1 MKKTLTLIMS
11 MLIILSMLASC
22 AQAEKSGSDTTNS
35 ETQPSS
41 TLVIRNGP
49 IEPDDA
55 PELPTENEAYPTNTP
70 DMSIKNKDPN
80 PVCSSPITNIHDM
93 SSDSLVAD
101 YLAGTWGVGKPLYSE
116 DLRTSVAIYADGSL
130 SYTYDGH
137 INYYNDTAVK
147 FVHQMSESPKG
158 QSMMMPLPEDWK
170 GEKVYVDLPDQKL
183 PENAWTSSMAFDQG
197 TFVQDQQ
204 GVTQYLR
211 GKVIDHWETAVKEK
225 SFMAVNRNGEN
236 YLMADDQLLR
246 LIPGGTTEKVYDHVV
261 DAKQDSLILHVLTL
275 KDGALSQL
283 RLFYNDGWEEVE
295 IAQNITEARYGAD
308 SIIFTDRN
316 GKSCMM
322 FSYYYPHR
330 KVDGAACFGQRTLDE
345 LEELWNS
352 FTDYDVMTKT
362 EDFVKRYA
370 TEVTLRIIGNDNDCS
385 IDEHYNDD
393 GSESGNN
400 DGKNVS
406 F

>member
-1 MKKTLTLIMS
+1 MKKTLALVMS
-11 MLIILSMLASC
+11 MLIILSVLASC

-55 PELPTENEAYPTNTP
+55 PELPTENEVYPTNTP
-70 DMSIKNKDPN
+70 DASIENKDSDPACL
-80 PVCSSPITNIHDM
+80 PPSTKIHDM

-101 YLAGTWGVGKPLYSE
+101 YLAGTWGVGEPLYSE

-147 FVHQMSESPKG
+147 FVHQMTESPKG
-158 QSMMMPLPEDWK
+158 QSMMTPLPKDWQ

-183 PENAWTSSMAFDQG
+183 PENAWASSATFDQG

-204 GVTQYLR
+204 SVTQYLR
-211 GKVIDHWETAVKEK
+211 GKVIDHWEIAVEEK
-225 SFMAVNRNGEN
+225 SLLAVDYNGEN

-246 LIPGGTTEKVYDHVV
+246 LVPGGTTEKVYDHVV
-261 DAKQDSLILHVLTL
+261 DAKQYASTLYVLTL
-275 KDGALSQL
+275 KDGVLSQF
-283 RLFYNDGWEEVE
+283 RPFYNDRWEGIK
-295 IAQNITEARYGAD
+295 IAQNVAEARYGANSTIFVDCDGKAYLAFSSYSYRQVD
-308 SIIFTDRN
+308 S
-316 GKSCMM
+316 
-322 FSYYYPHR
+322 
-330 KVDGAACFGQRTLDE
+330 VACFGQRTLDE